1 MTKFSLSV
9 NNQYLIQYLQRDLG
23 LSDAAIASVT
33 RNQQPTVTQLPIVLW
48 NYGLISLSQLEHI
61 FDWIE
66 GGAS

>member
-1 MTKFSLSV
+1 VTKFSLSV

>member
-1 MTKFSLSV
+1 M
-9 NNQYLIQYLQRDLG
+9 G

-33 RNQQPTVTQLPIVLW
+33 RTQQPTVTQLPIVLW
-48 NYGLISLSQLEHI
+48 NYGLISLNQLEHI

>member
-1 MTKFSLSV
+1 VTKFSLSV

-23 LSDAAIASVT
+23 LSDAVIASVT

>member
-1 MTKFSLSV
+1 M
-9 NNQYLIQYLQRDLG
+9 NNQYLIQYLQRDMG

-33 RNQQPTVTQLPIVLW
+33 RTQQPTVTQLPIVLW
-48 NYGLISLSQLEHI
+48 NYGLISLNQLEHI

>member
-1 MTKFSLSV
+1 VTKFSLSV

-66 GGAS
+66 GAAS